1 MIIIQILALFFGV
14 MALFFLVWDTLTM
27 FLSPS
32 LDTLKDI
39 MFSGVILVICSAITG
54 VIQLNL
60 NSTGI
65 L

>member
-1 MIIIQILALFFGV
+1 MIIIQILALLFGV

-39 MFSGVILVICSAITG
+39 MFSGVVIIICAAITG

-60 NSTGI
+60 SSTGVF
-65 L
+65 

>member
-1 MIIIQILALFFGV
+1 MIIIQMLALFFGV
-14 MALFFLVWDTLTM
+14 MALFFLVRDTLTM

-39 MFSGVILVICSAITG
+39 MFSAVVIILCAAMTG
-54 VIQLNL
+54 AIQLNL

>member
-1 MIIIQILALFFGV
+1 MIIIQMLALLFGV

-39 MFSGVILVICSAITG
+39 MFSAVVLIVCAAITG

-60 NSTGI
+60 LSTGVF
-65 L
+65 